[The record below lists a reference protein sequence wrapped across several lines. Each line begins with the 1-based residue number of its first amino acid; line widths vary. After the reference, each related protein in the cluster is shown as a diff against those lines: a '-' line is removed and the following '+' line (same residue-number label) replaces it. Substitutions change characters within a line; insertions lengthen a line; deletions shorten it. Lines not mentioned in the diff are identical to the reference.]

1 MTTTIMATISTSSCP
16 AIKLVQKSTQSQPGC
31 IEFPPGQ
38 SHTYTT
44 TIGDRRSEIAYGR
57 SYVDRCYFVMRV
69 QWFCNAWLDPLVL
82 LDQFGSDWS
91 IDLPIN
97 IDRSHCNSGSFC
109 LASFLHFR
117 HIWTTCFWQ
126 TGKWSWQERERETKV
141 ILLLPQKWSCNALAF
156 GFFYPSLPPA
166 TIVTPSSCLDRP
178 WSTVAVRLSF
188 KWSSTQATVA
198 VAVAVACCLQP
209 EHSGQ
214 KTKWSYVEVTLIKL
228 PSYHT
233 NWGAAAAAATRRGWG
248 SLTDTADAPRQIDI
262 NRNDRKTSR
271 ARTNHCDDDSR
282 KRQDEARQGETR
294 RDTARRGEC

>member
-1 MTTTIMATISTSSCP
+1 M
-16 AIKLVQKSTQSQPGC
+16 
-31 IEFPPGQ
+31 F
-38 SHTYTT
+38 
-44 TIGDRRSEIAYGR
+44 
-57 SYVDRCYFVMRV
+57 
-69 QWFCNAWLDPLVL
+69 
-82 LDQFGSDWS
+82 
-91 IDLPIN
+91 
-97 IDRSHCNSGSFC
+97 
-109 LASFLHFR
+109 LANREVIL
-117 HIWTTCFWQ
+117 
-126 TGKWSWQERERETKV
+126 TGKRERERKV

-198 VAVAVACCLQP
+198 VAVACCLQP

-233 NWGAAAAAATRRGWG
+233 NWGAATRRGWG

-262 NRNDRKTSR
+262 NRSDRKTSR

-282 KRQDEARQGETR
+282 KRQDEARQGE
-294 RDTARRGEC
+294 C